1 VKHNK
6 FLKANISG
14 DEAKKIYDDIINE
27 IILNQKKK
35 IISIMTNDNNSNS
48 IKINPNKI
56 LKAVEQGDID
66 YLNENNVNKIFDNY
80 GWTPLMSAACCGNES
95 IVKFLLEL
103 DANKQYKNKCGLTAL
118 QLAKKKNNFKDR

>member
-1 VKHNK
+1 TDK

-27 IILNQKKK
+27 ISEKKN
-35 IISIMTNDNNSNS
+35 INISNS